1 MANVSAEATCPI
13 KGTDGRVCDLSAT
26 TYCGT
31 NNWDARVQIAY
42 DLIRDKMLVCRKLL
56 EEMNRDWREPVCKC
70 SEVMRHYRT
79 TVGLK
84 CGQCGRPTT
93 RPRTAFATA
102 WMAYE
107 NVVRTA
113 EEALKLLII
122 ITAPTGIPDDNVLKK
137 PGHDLQECWNRLPHC
152 TRTLLDNGFWRRT
165 NPTGPKIST
174 VVQGFDQQEFH
185 TVRYAWT
192 NFDEKLPKI
201 KSDLQDLY
209 RVHECTHSLLWFIE
223 EMFDST
229 PRRERSHLTINDPD
243 YHHPEWPPKPQQIT
257 KSVRLRDRYDP
268 HQQPVQEGTYGQN

>member
-1 MANVSAEATCPI
+1 MASMSREAACPI
-13 KGTDGRVCDLSAT
+13 KGESGKVCELSET

-31 NNWDARVQIAY
+31 NNWNPRVQIAY
-42 DLIRDKMLVCRKLL
+42 DLIRNKMLVCQKLL
-56 EEMNRDWREPVCKC
+56 DEMNRDWREPVCKC
-70 SEVMRHYRT
+70 SEIIRHYRT

-84 CGQCGRPTT
+84 CGHCGRQTS

-122 ITAPTGIPDDNVLKK
+122 ITDPTGIPNDDVLKK
-137 PGHDLQECWNRLPHC
+137 PGHDLQECWNRLPYC
-152 TRTLLDNGFWRRT
+152 IRALIENGFWHRT
-165 NPTGPKIST
+165 NPTGPRISEI
-174 VVQGFDQQEFH
+174 VQRFSQQEFH

-209 RVHECTHSLLWFIE
+209 HVHECTHDLLSFIE
-223 EMFDST
+223 EMFDNT

-243 YHHPEWPPKPQQIT
+243 YHHPEWPPKPQPIT
-257 KSVRLRDRYDP
+257 RSVRLSDRLDP
-268 HQQPVQEGTYGQN
+268 ARQPVQAGPYGQS